1 MRVRLVDAD
10 YERTRKLR
18 WLRTNTTTG
27 TSPRVVQPYNRV
39 PPLLFLFLFLLSFP
53 SARFFRWGF
62 YERILRLDQPT
73 SSNSSVDFFFPSFSL
88 LSFFFLFLICE
99 KPSVTEYSYA
109 LRIYIYGRKFLRNK
123 KIELLFYIFL
133 LSFLSTDRW
142 NDSDGIWKN
151 NNSIV
156 IFAKKF
162 VSSTRDLEKDL
173 SRQKELGWGRN
184 ERRKTI
190 GIFRN
195 KYTRET

>member
-39 PPLLFLFLFLLSFP
+39 PPLLFLFLFLLSFS

-73 SSNSSVDFFFPSFSL
+73 SGNSSVDFFFPSFSL
-88 LSFFFLFLICE
+88 LSFFFSFFLICE

-109 LRIYIYGRKFLRNK
+109 LRIYIREKV
-123 KIELLFYIFL
+123 
-133 LSFLSTDRW
+133 STEQVDW
-142 NDSDGIWKN
+142 IIILYFPVVVPFDGSMKRFWSN
-151 NNSIV
+151 
-156 IFAKKF
+156 
-162 VSSTRDLEKDL
+162 LEK
-173 SRQKELGWGRN
+173 
-184 ERRKTI
+184 
-190 GIFRN
+190 
-195 KYTRET
+195 

>member
-73 SSNSSVDFFFPSFSL
+73 SGNSSVDFFFPSFSL
-88 LSFFFLFLICE
+88 LSFFFLFFDLWETFGNRIFVR
-99 KPSVTEYSYA
+99 VT
-109 LRIYIYGRKFLRNK
+109 YIYTGESFYGTRRLNYYFIFSCCRSFRRIDETILMESGRIIIR
-123 KIELLFYIFL
+123 
-133 LSFLSTDRW
+133 S
-142 NDSDGIWKN
+142 
-151 NNSIV
+151 
-156 IFAKKF
+156 
-162 VSSTRDLEKDL
+162 
-173 SRQKELGWGRN
+173 
-184 ERRKTI
+184 
-190 GIFRN
+190 
-195 KYTRET
+195 

>member
-73 SSNSSVDFFFPSFSL
+73 SGNSSVDFFFPSFSL
-88 LSFFFLFLICE
+88 LSFFFFFFDLWETFGNRIF
-99 KPSVTEYSYA
+99 VRITY
-109 LRIYIYGRKFLRNK
+109 IYIRDKV
-123 KIELLFYIFL
+123 
-133 LSFLSTDRW
+133 STEQVDWIIILYFPVVVPFDGSMKRFWW
-142 NDSDGIWKN
+142 N
-151 NNSIV
+151 
-156 IFAKKF
+156 
-162 VSSTRDLEKDL
+162 LE
-173 SRQKELGWGRN
+173 E
-184 ERRKTI
+184 
-190 GIFRN
+190 
-195 KYTRET
+195 

>member
-73 SSNSSVDFFFPSFSL
+73 SGNSSVDFFFLLFPFSP
-88 LSFFFLFLICE
+88 FFFFDLWETFGTRIF
-99 KPSVTEYSYA
+99 V
-109 LRIYIYGRKFLRNK
+109 RVMHIYIREKV
-123 KIELLFYIFL
+123 
-133 LSFLSTDRW
+133 STEQVDWIIILYFPVVVPFEGSMKRFWW
-142 NDSDGIWKN
+142 N
-151 NNSIV
+151 
-156 IFAKKF
+156 
-162 VSSTRDLEKDL
+162 LE
-173 SRQKELGWGRN
+173 E
-184 ERRKTI
+184 
-190 GIFRN
+190 
-195 KYTRET
+195 

>member
-73 SSNSSVDFFFPSFSL
+73 SGNSSVDFFFPSFSL
-88 LSFFFLFLICE
+88 LSFFFSFLICE

-109 LRIYIYGRKFLRNK
+109 LRIREKV
-123 KIELLFYIFL
+123 
-133 LSFLSTDRW
+133 STEQEDW
-142 NDSDGIWKN
+142 IIILYFPVVVPFDGSMKRFWSN
-151 NNSIV
+151 
-156 IFAKKF
+156 
-162 VSSTRDLEKDL
+162 LE
-173 SRQKELGWGRN
+173 E
-184 ERRKTI
+184 
-190 GIFRN
+190 
-195 KYTRET
+195 

>member
-73 SSNSSVDFFFPSFSL
+73 SGNSSVDFFFPSFSL
-88 LSFFFLFLICE
+88 LSFFFSFLICE

-109 LRIYIYGRKFLRNK
+109 LRIYIREKV
-123 KIELLFYIFL
+123 
-133 LSFLSTDRW
+133 STEQVDWIIILYFPVVVPFDGSMKRFWW
-142 NDSDGIWKN
+142 N
-151 NNSIV
+151 
-156 IFAKKF
+156 
-162 VSSTRDLEKDL
+162 LE
-173 SRQKELGWGRN
+173 E
-184 ERRKTI
+184 
-190 GIFRN
+190 
-195 KYTRET
+195 

>member
-73 SSNSSVDFFFPSFSL
+73 SGNSSVDFFFLLFPFSP
-88 LSFFFLFLICE
+88 FFFSFLICE

-109 LRIYIYGRKFLRNK
+109 LRIYIYTGESFYGTSRLNYYFIFSCCRSFRRIDETILMESGRIIIR
-123 KIELLFYIFL
+123 
-133 LSFLSTDRW
+133 S
-142 NDSDGIWKN
+142 
-151 NNSIV
+151 
-156 IFAKKF
+156 
-162 VSSTRDLEKDL
+162 
-173 SRQKELGWGRN
+173 
-184 ERRKTI
+184 
-190 GIFRN
+190 
-195 KYTRET
+195 

>member
-73 SSNSSVDFFFPSFSL
+73 SGNSSVDFFF
-88 LSFFFLFLICE
+88 SFFFPSLLFFFLICE

-109 LRIYIYGRKFLRNK
+109 LRIYIREKV
-123 KIELLFYIFL
+123 
-133 LSFLSTDRW
+133 STEQVDW
-142 NDSDGIWKN
+142 IIILYFPVVVPFDGSMKRFWSN
-151 NNSIV
+151 
-156 IFAKKF
+156 
-162 VSSTRDLEKDL
+162 L
-173 SRQKELGWGRN
+173 KE
-184 ERRKTI
+184 
-190 GIFRN
+190 
-195 KYTRET
+195 